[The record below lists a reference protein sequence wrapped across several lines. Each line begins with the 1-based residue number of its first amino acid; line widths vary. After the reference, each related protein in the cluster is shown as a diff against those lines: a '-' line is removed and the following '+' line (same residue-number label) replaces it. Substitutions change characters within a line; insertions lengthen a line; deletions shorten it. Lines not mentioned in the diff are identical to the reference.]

1 MYQSTREEGS
11 QRLKKQTT
19 AIRNSEVLLPCLSM
33 VWSLQVKMLWEKL
46 KDMGGQRCLLL
57 GTGIHRKSKRFH
69 V

>member
-1 MYQSTREEGS
+1 
-11 QRLKKQTT
+11 
-19 AIRNSEVLLPCLSM
+19 M